1 MWGSISIKA
10 KEYLQL
16 VLKLKK
22 INAKKKKRK
31 DLTYIKYFV
40 ITNLNA
46 EDFLKKYL
54 VVIKEENSRNS
65 STLYFKL
72 GNSL

>member
-1 MWGSISIKA
+1 
-10 KEYLQL
+10 LQL